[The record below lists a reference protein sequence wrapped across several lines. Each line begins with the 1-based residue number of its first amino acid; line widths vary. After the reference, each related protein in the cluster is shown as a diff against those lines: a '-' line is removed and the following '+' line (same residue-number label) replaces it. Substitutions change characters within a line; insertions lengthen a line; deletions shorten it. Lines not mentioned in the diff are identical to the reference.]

1 MVLDERRVL
10 SMNEELEQRVKQ
22 RTAEAER
29 AAAYK
34 SRLLAMA
41 SHDLRQ
47 PLQTARLLNAT
58 LRRQLDDS
66 AAQEILKRE
75 SLAMTPIWT
84 KAIRVNTLTPQCN

>member
-84 KAIRVNTLTPQCN
+84 KGRSVTAMCWRC